1 MSNQVAELVQ
11 HLDKEAN
18 QPTHIKKQLK
28 PHQLMSI
35 QKCLDIEHG
44 IHSQTNTDKIMR
56 THINRMNYMK
66 LDDIKTTV
74 NTCFGAICDPVGS
87 GKTLV
92 VLSLIKEDVNATKS
106 FSEYIE
112 LSDMVN
118 IKIKAGTINIDKI
131 LKKTKYS
138 VIVVP
143 HVILTQWD
151 KVIKTDTTLKHI
163 VYKNLDQLKQELNSN
178 PDTDIILVKNT
189 KYREFYELF
198 AFNQHFKRV
207 FYDEADS
214 INISKC
220 EKLNSLFYWF
230 VTASSTNLMHNVR
243 STGFFRTVFSKANY
257 IILKYLI
264 VKNNEKF
271 IHDSF
276 NLQDYKTIDTK
287 CIANN
292 ILRILSSH
300 VSDNVQRMI
309 CAGDIEGAMSTFN
322 LQSTSEY
329 NIIKIV
335 CEDLYTK
342 LENKKNKLNYIY
354 SKQFST
360 EKAKQESILK
370 VKSKIKK
377 LEQSLE
383 DISNKLNESDLDP
396 ITYLEIENPVI
407 TKCCKTKF
415 EFESITIY
423 ILSKTNPSCPICR
436 TIISKDQLIR
446 ISDEKREDE
455 EQKEEEVWN
464 FEEHTKTDNLV
475 KIIEDLDDN
484 AKIII
489 FSEFDKSMDVI
500 SANKDFKWEVKEI
513 KGSAVHIDNV
523 VKWFQGTDK
532 NSSKTAME
540 KKILFMNSKYAGAG
554 LNLESGTDV
563 FIYHH
568 MNSDLTN
575 QIIGRCQRPG
585 RVGVLN
591 VYTFNEE

>member
-1 MSNQVAELVQ
+1 MSIQVAELVQ

-44 IHSQTNTDKIMR
+44 IHPQSTTNKIMR
-56 THINRMNYMK
+56 IHSNGMNYMQSDNVK
-66 LDDIKTTV
+66 MTV

-92 VLSLIKEDVNATKS
+92 VLSLIKEDMNTTKS
-106 FSEYIE
+106 FSGYVE

-118 IKIKAGTINIDKI
+118 LKIEADTNNIDEI

-178 PDTDIILVKNT
+178 PDTDIILVKST

-214 INISKC
+214 IHIPRC

-230 VTASSTNLMHNVR
+230 ITASSTSLMRYDIR
-243 STGFFRTVFSKANY
+243 STGFFRTVFCKANY
-257 IILKYLI
+257 SILRYLI

-276 NLQDYKTIDTK
+276 NLQDYKTIDIQCVT
-287 CIANN
+287 NN

-322 LQSTSEY
+322 LQSTSED

-335 CEDLYTK
+335 CEDLCTK

-354 SKQFST
+354 SKQFTT

-370 VKSKIKK
+370 VQSNIKK

-423 ILSKTNPSCPICR
+423 ILSKANPPCPICR

-446 ISDEKREDE
+446 ISEENREYE

-464 FEEHTKTDNLV
+464 FEEHTKTENLV

-513 KGSAVHIDNV
+513 KGSAAHIDNV

-532 NSSKTAME
+532 NSSKTTME

-563 FIYHH
+563 FIYHQ
-568 MNSDLTN
+568 MNLDLTN

-585 RVGVLN
+585 RVGVLR
-591 VYTFNEE
+591 VYNFEE